1 MAKVLAVP
9 GGPTSSICPAGILSS
24 PNDAEDAED
33 AEDVGQLELKSPEKL
48 QKKTA
53 REGTNYIIKQ
63 TQGKEEYSSKT
74 IREQNRIKL
83 FNQGKWPNNRTE
95 TTERLR

>member
-74 IREQNRIKL
+74 IREQ
-83 FNQGKWPNNRTE
+83 RTE
-95 TTERLR
+95 SNYSTKESGQTIERKRPKG